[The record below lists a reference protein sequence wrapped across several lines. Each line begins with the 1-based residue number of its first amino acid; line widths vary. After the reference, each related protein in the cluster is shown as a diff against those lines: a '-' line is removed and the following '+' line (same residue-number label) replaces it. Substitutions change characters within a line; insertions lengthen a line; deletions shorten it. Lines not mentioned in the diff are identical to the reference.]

1 VIVMHR
7 FVVRG
12 LLGLVAV
19 SLIVGLLGAPAHA
32 FTAVAG
38 AYFSKGPVRILDTR
52 DGTGAPK
59 ARLGPGQTIVVQV
72 AGKGYIDTT
81 IDAATFNLTAVNPS
95 ADTHLT
101 VYPSDQPLPATSNL
115 NVRAG
120 ETRANLVYTKVGPTG
135 AVKITNQAGT
145 VDVLADSAGESKTGY
160 LGLSSLY
167 VPVPPTR
174 LVDTRTGLGAPL
186 AKLGPGGKID
196 VDPRGKAGYPNDSVS
211 RSVALNVTVVNA
223 TQDTHLTVFAF
234 GQTPPNTSTLNTTA
248 GKVTPNAVFINTED
262 GRFTVRNNS
271 GTADVLVD
279 ITGYWDTGGYGQ
291 LQPIAPVR
299 AYDSRLPG
307 SSTLSPAT
315 TAAVNLQSVVGAV
328 PAVVVNLTGIAHDAD
343 THLTLYG
350 DAGPVPSTSTL
361 NLAAGQTSA
370 VLALVPLSQL
380 GELRIWNNAGHTD
393 VIIDVVGYV
402 YSTF

>member
-1 VIVMHR
+1 MHR
-7 FVVRG
+7 FAVRG

-19 SLIVGLLGAPAHA
+19 SLIVGLVGAPAHA
-32 FTAVAG
+32 FTPVAG

-59 ARLGPGQTIVVQV
+59 GRLGPGQTIVVQV
-72 AGKGYIDTT
+72 AGKGYLDST

-95 ADTHLT
+95 DDTHLT
-101 VYPSDQPLPATSNL
+101 VYPSDQSLPATSNL

-135 AVKITNQAGT
+135 AVKITNHAGT
-145 VDVLADSAGESKTGY
+145 VDVLADSAGQSKTGY
-160 LGLSSLY
+160 LGLSSLF
-167 VPVPPTR
+167 VAVPPTR

-186 AKLGPGGKID
+186 AKLGPGGQID

-223 TQDTHLTVFAF
+223 TQDTHLTVFPYA
-234 GQTPPNTSTLNTTA
+234 QPLPNTSSLNTSA
-248 GKVTPNAVFINTED
+248 GKVTPNAVFINTE
-262 GRFTVRNNS
+262 GGKITVRNNS

-291 LQPIAPVR
+291 MQPIAPVR
-299 AYDSRLPG
+299 AFDTRAPG
-307 SSTLSPAT
+307 YKAIPPAT
-315 TAAVNLQSVVGAV
+315 GTVTNLNSVIGDVPAAV
-328 PAVVVNLTGIAHDAD
+328 VNVTGIAHDAD

-350 DAGPVPSTSTL
+350 DYGPVPNTSTL
-361 NLAAGQTSA
+361 NLAAGQTAA
-370 VLALVPLSQL
+370 VLAIVPLSQID
-380 GELRIWNNAGHTD
+380 ELRIWNNAGHTD
-393 VIIDVVGYV
+393 VIVDVVGYV